1 MKTFIINILSSGAKR
16 LSTFDFRP
24 STFVFYTFILLY
36 FLTFLLAFASNP
48 RDKILESQVKNSGEY
63 RWGEAIDA
71 DRGQAKEW
79 ARRDLCQKI
88 YVAITSSSDRTI
100 SESNA
105 ELSDT
110 TTIKTQTYSALNLQ
124 NLNDLV
130 LDESNQYRVVAYI
143 DTASLNKS
151 FEESKQKVSDIVNLA
166 LQAES
171 EGRIGDALK
180 MLYWA
185 YLLTHT
191 YCGELN
197 LEFEGIDVLDARLAI
212 SEKMIRI
219 IKNISVTAEPCYR
232 KAGSVNSTLSFYYN
246 DKPIQNLEFGYQCG
260 EGDEFGY
267 IDNGSSETITLYHD
281 INSRTYPLW
290 ISIEYI
296 YLGQMRRK
304 PEILNLY
311 EIFKN
316 KELDLSICVELTAP
330 WVAGKKEKKK
340 PVVIPPP
347 PVKTGFSTTIEILAD
362 IKEKSEFDEALHDYN
377 RSGKIIIARER
388 SSIPSG
394 NNIFVVILDETKKK
408 ELLFLTNGKYQ
419 SVKTRKIYSDYH
431 DAYTGDAMV
440 IWLGEPI
447 R

>member
-1 MKTFIINILSSGAKR
+1 MNRHLDSGIICLIVVIIIVVAAVICPASEIGDRVLRSIMDSGQYYFGEGHGQTEDDARRQAKVTLLESISVAISSKTIDVTQEVNFEVSENYENIL
-16 LSTFDFRP
+16 T
-24 STFVFYTFILLY
+24 
-36 FLTFLLAFASNP
+36 
-48 RDKILESQVKNSGEY
+48 
-63 RWGEAIDA
+63 
-71 DRGQAKEW
+71 
-79 ARRDLCQKI
+79 
-88 YVAITSSSDRTI
+88 
-100 SESNA
+100 
-105 ELSDT
+105 
-110 TTIKTQTYSALNLQ
+110 TYSSLSLQ
-124 NLNDLV
+124 NLQTRIEENRDGWYAISYISKTDL
-130 LDESNQYRVVAYI
+130 E
-143 DTASLNKS
+143 AS
-151 FEESKQKVSDIVNLA
+151 FYQAKQKVRDMVKLA

-316 KELDLSICVELTAP
+316 KEFDLSICVELTAP